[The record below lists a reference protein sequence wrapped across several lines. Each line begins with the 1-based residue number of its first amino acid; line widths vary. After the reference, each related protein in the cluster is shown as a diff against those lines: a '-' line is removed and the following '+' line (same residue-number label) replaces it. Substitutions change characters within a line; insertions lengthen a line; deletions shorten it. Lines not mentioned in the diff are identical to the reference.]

1 MKEGYQSNYEKVLE
15 MWRQNFLEMDQEALI
30 KKFHLEADGEN
41 LYLVYFSKKLKISR
55 VTGKISYVEE
65 PERKPGFDTSITIY
79 NMFHYAC
86 ETPVESGKLV
96 PFREVKRV
104 YPFEAAYKRTIL
116 KRFSETFSGHVKEL
130 SKACEALGGTR
141 LPQGDAGYVLPVFP
155 FLHIAVLFWDGDEE
169 FDAQGNMLFDSNITD
184 FFHEENVVCVAA
196 DAVYYLT
203 LEAGMEG
210 EEIYASLPTEADSFS
225 NLTEM

>member
-1 MKEGYQSNYEKVLE
+1 MGEVQQSNYEKVLE
-15 MWRQNFLEMDQEALI
+15 MWRENFLKMNHEALI
-30 KKFHLEADGEN
+30 KKFHLESDEEN
-41 LYLVYFSKKLKISR
+41 IYLIYFSKKLSLNRK
-55 VTGKISYVEE
+55 TGRISYVDE
-65 PERKPGFDTSITIY
+65 PERRPGFDTSITIY

-86 ETPVESGKLV
+86 EAPAESGKLV

-116 KRFSETFSGHVKEL
+116 KRFSETFSGHVEEL
-130 SKACEALGGTR
+130 SAACEALGGKR

-155 FLHIAVLFWDGDEE
+155 FLHMAVLFWDGDEE
-169 FDAQGNMLFDSNITD
+169 FEAQGNMLFDSDITD
-184 FFHEENVVCVAA
+184 FLHEENVVCVAA

-210 EEIYASLPTEADSFS
+210 EEIYAASSREADSLS

>member
-1 MKEGYQSNYEKVLE
+1 MGEVQQSNYEKVLE
-15 MWRQNFLEMDQEALI
+15 MWRQNFLKMDHESLI
-30 KKFHLEADGEN
+30 KKFQLEADEEN
-41 LYLVYFSKKLKISR
+41 LYLIYFNKKLKINR
-55 VTGKISYVEE
+55 ITGKIFYMEE
-65 PERKPGFDTSITIY
+65 PEKKPGFDTSITIY

-86 ETPVESGKLV
+86 EFPVESGKLV

-130 SKACEALGGTR
+130 SEACKALGGTA

-155 FLHIAVLFWDGDEE
+155 FLHMAVLFWDGDDE
-169 FDAQGNMLFDSNITD
+169 FEAQGNMLFDSNITD
-184 FFHEENVVCVAA
+184 FLHEENVVCVAA
-196 DAVYYLT
+196 DVVYYLT
-203 LEAGMEG
+203 LAAGMEG
-210 EEIYASLPTEADSFS
+210 EEIYAASSREADSLS

>member
-1 MKEGYQSNYEKVLE
+1 MKEGYQSNYDKVLE
-15 MWRQNFLEMDQEALI
+15 MWRQNFLGMDQEALI
-30 KKFHLEADGEN
+30 EKFHLEADNEN

-55 VTGKISYVEE
+55 TTGRISYVEE

-116 KRFSETFSGHVKEL
+116 RRFSETFSGHVKEL
-130 SKACEALGGTR
+130 SKACESLGGKR

-169 FDAQGNMLFDSNITD
+169 FEAQGNMLFDSNITD

-210 EEIYASLPTEADSFS
+210 EEIYASLSTEADSFK

>member
-1 MKEGYQSNYEKVLE
+1 MKEGYQSNYDKVLE
-15 MWRQNFLEMDQEALI
+15 MWRQNFLGMDQEALI
-30 KKFHLEADGEN
+30 EKFHLEADNEN

-55 VTGKISYVEE
+55 TTGRISYVEE

-116 KRFSETFSGHVKEL
+116 RRFSETFSGHVKEL
-130 SKACEALGGTR
+130 SKACESLGGKR
-141 LPQGDAGYVLPVFP
+141 LPQGDAGYVLPVFL

-169 FDAQGNMLFDSNITD
+169 FEAQGNMLFDSNITD

-210 EEIYASLPTEADSFS
+210 EEIYASLSTEADSFK

>member
-1 MKEGYQSNYEKVLE
+1 MKEGYQSNYEKV
-15 MWRQNFLEMDQEALI
+15 LEMDQEALI

-141 LPQGDAGYVLPVFP
+141 LPRGMQDTC
-155 FLHIAVLFWDGDEE
+155 FL
-169 FDAQGNMLFDSNITD
+169 
-184 FFHEENVVCVAA
+184 FFRFFILQC
-196 DAVYYLT
+196 
-203 LEAGMEG
+203 
-210 EEIYASLPTEADSFS
+210 FS
-225 NLTEM
+225 GTGTRNLTHREICFLIRILQISFMRKM

>member
-1 MKEGYQSNYEKVLE
+1 
-15 MWRQNFLEMDQEALI
+15 
-30 KKFHLEADGEN
+30 
-41 LYLVYFSKKLKISR
+41 
-55 VTGKISYVEE
+55 
-65 PERKPGFDTSITIY
+65 
-79 NMFHYAC
+79 MFHYAC

-116 KRFSETFSGHVKEL
+116 RRFSETFSGHVKEL
-130 SKACEALGGTR
+130 SKACESLGGKR

-169 FDAQGNMLFDSNITD
+169 FEAQGNMLFDSNITD

-210 EEIYASLPTEADSFS
+210 EEIYASLSTEADSFK